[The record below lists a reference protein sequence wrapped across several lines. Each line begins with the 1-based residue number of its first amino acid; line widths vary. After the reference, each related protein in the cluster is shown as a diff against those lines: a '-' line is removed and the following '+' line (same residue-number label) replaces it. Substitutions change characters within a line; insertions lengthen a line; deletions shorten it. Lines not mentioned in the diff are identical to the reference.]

1 MKSIGF
7 DRFDFWQKYRD
18 VCKRWRSKLM
28 RSRFID
34 VTDSE
39 LFSGNSDASL
49 LLISLNFS

>member
-28 RSRFID
+28 RSID

-39 LFSGNSDASL
+39 LFSGNSDARL
-49 LLISLNFS
+49 CNLLISLKFS